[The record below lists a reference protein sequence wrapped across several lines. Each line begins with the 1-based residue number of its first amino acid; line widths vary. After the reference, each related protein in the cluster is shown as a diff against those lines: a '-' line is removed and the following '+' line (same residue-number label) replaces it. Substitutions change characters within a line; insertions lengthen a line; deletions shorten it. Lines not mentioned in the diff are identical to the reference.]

1 MLRLVFVSVFLL
13 GAVIGWLV
21 VYFVRKY
28 KKYNPKVLRDSM
40 VLLLGGGCMDFL
52 LSLIDKQVAL
62 YAFAAYLIGL
72 ATAFFL
78 HWIYQLIV
86 AKITAPKFMD
96 PRSKYELFSGC
107 SLSDTEKDAR
117 SMVCYQ
123 LEIVNQ
129 GFQQLCEKLI
139 TEDEFI
145 TLVKKSGL
153 TRQVFEELTSHPMG
167 DMFLSPALAAY
178 IRAKNIFDAIE
189 IDTLED
195 N

>member
-28 KKYNPKVLRDSM
+28 KEYNPKVLRDSM
-40 VLLLGGGCMDFL
+40 VLFLGGGCMDLL
-52 LSLIDKQVAL
+52 LSLIDKQAAL
-62 YAFAAYLIGL
+62 YAFAAYLIGI
-72 ATAFFL
+72 AVAFFL

-86 AKITAPKFMD
+86 AKITAPKFVD

-107 SLSDTEKDAR
+107 SLSDKEKDAR
-117 SMVCYQ
+117 VLVGYQ

-129 GFQQLCEKLI
+129 GFLQLSEKLI

-145 TLVKKSGL
+145 VLVKKSGL
-153 TRQVFEELTSHPMG
+153 TRQVFEELTNHPLG
-167 DMFLSPALAAY
+167 DMFLSSALTAY
-178 IRAKNIFDAIE
+178 MRAKNIFDV
-189 IDTLED
+189 IDAD
-195 N
+195 S

>member
-1 MLRLVFVSVFLL
+1 
-13 GAVIGWLV
+13 
-21 VYFVRKY
+21 
-28 KKYNPKVLRDSM
+28 
-40 VLLLGGGCMDFL
+40 MDLL
-52 LSLIDKQVAL
+52 LSLIDKQAAL
-62 YAFAAYLIGL
+62 YAFAAYLIGI
-72 ATAFFL
+72 AVAFFL

-107 SLSDTEKDAR
+107 SLSDKEKDAR
-117 SMVCYQ
+117 AMVGYQ

-153 TRQVFEELTSHPMG
+153 TRQTLEDLTSHPMG

>member
-78 HWIYQLIV
+78 HWIYQL
-86 AKITAPKFMD
+86 
-96 PRSKYELFSGC
+96 FSGC

-117 SMVCYQ
+117 AMVGYQ

-129 GFQQLCEKLI
+129 GFLQLCKKLI

-145 TLVKKSGL
+145 VLVKKSGL
-153 TRQVFEELTSHPMG
+153 TRQSFEDLTSHPMG
-167 DMFLSPALAAY
+167 DMFLSPALTAY
-178 IRAKNIFDAIE
+178 IRAKNIFDVIE
-189 IDTLED
+189 SDELAD
-195 N
+195 K